1 MDATKRDGRMP
12 GAVGRTR
19 TAARSR
25 DRNSGENAESRQE
38 GDRGREDAAALLA
51 NDATVGA

>member
-1 MDATKRDGRMP
+1 MP